1 MATIGIV
8 EGFFGPAWSVQA
20 RLHYA
25 DFLSKFENS
34 FYFYAPKR
42 DPHLRK
48 EWRGYWSESYLRSL
62 STLIE
67 SFHKQGVQFGVGLS
81 PFGLGK
87 TFTLEDQ
94 HLLEDK
100 LQQLKDLGIDR
111 LGLFFDDMPSSED
124 LASVQIEV
132 VKKALALFPKG
143 LMFCPSY
150 YTYDP
155 ILDKVFGPRP
165 AGYLE
170 ELARGIPASVSLLW
184 TGPRVISEE
193 IRHEHLKEVTK
204 LLKRKPFIWENI
216 FANDG
221 PRNCKFLK
229 LKYFSGRDKDFL
241 KDCEGVAFNLMNQPH
256 LSQILFEA
264 SWLVLNEGLSGEA
277 AFKKALLSLGDSDV
291 ARFIQTHREA
301 LLNEGLDKF
310 DEEKKS
316 ALLKELASSTHPVA
330 WEIKDWLN
338 GVYLVGAEC
347 LTD

>member
-1 MATIGIV
+1 MGTIGIV
-8 EGFFGPAWSVQA
+8 EGFFGPTWSVQA

-48 EWRGYWSESYLRSL
+48 EWRDYWSDSYLRSL

-67 SFHKQGVQFGVGLS
+67 AFHKQGVQFGVGLS
-81 PFGLGK
+81 PFGLGR

-94 HLLEDK
+94 HLLDEK
-100 LQQLKDLGIDR
+100 IQQLKDLGIDR

-124 LASVQIEV
+124 LAKVQIEV
-132 VKKALALFPKG
+132 VKRALILFPKG

-150 YTYDP
+150 YTFDP
-155 ILDKVFGPRP
+155 ILDKVFGQRP
-165 AGYLE
+165 PGYLE
-170 ELARGIPASVSLLW
+170 AISSGIPASVSLLW
-184 TGPRVISEE
+184 TGPKVISEE
-193 IRHEHLKEVTK
+193 IPHEHLQEVTK

-229 LKYFSGRDKDFL
+229 LKYFSGRDQEFL
-241 KDCEGVAFNLMNQPH
+241 NDCEGVAFNLMNQPH
-256 LSQILFEA
+256 LSQILFDA
-264 SWLVLNEGLSGEA
+264 SCMVLKEGLSGEA
-277 AFKKALLSLGDSDV
+277 AFEKAVSSLGDEDV
-291 ARFIQTHREA
+291 ARFIKVHRET
-301 LLNEGLDKF
+301 LLHEGLDKL
-310 DEEKKS
+310 DPAKKE
-316 ALLKELASSTHPVA
+316 AMLKELASSTHPAA